1 MGVRSCS
8 RNKCTNIMCDTYIPN
23 VGYICDE
30 CKHEFMLENI
40 REYKE
45 YEIEEM
51 LTSFLVNS
59 KKQSN
64 TNLMT
69 VEEYFKQNG

>member
-1 MGVRSCS
+1 MGVMSCS
-8 RNKCTNIMCDTYIPN
+8 RKNCTNIMCDTYISN
-23 VGYICDE
+23 IGYICDE
-30 CKHEFMLENI
+30 CKHEFMSENI

-51 LTSFLVNS
+51 LTSFLINS

>member
-8 RNKCTNIMCDTYIPN
+8 RNNCTNIMCDTYIPN

-30 CKHEFMLENI
+30 CKHEFMSENI

-51 LTSFLVNS
+51 LTNFLTNS